1 MAGGGV
7 GAGAVHSSLSFGV
20 VVGERV
26 NKLHSGWGSTLLSK
40 LTLSML
46 WLSSS
51 DDDEKTALAAALQV
65 GIGGSKVGGGVVIR
79 RGRGLKN
86 ASDLAWAAAGALNF
100 S

>member
-1 MAGGGV
+1 MVGGGV
-7 GAGAVHSSLSFGV
+7 GVGGVHSSLSFGV
-20 VVGERV
+20 VVGESV

-40 LTLSML
+40 LVLSML

-51 DDDEKTALAAALQV
+51 DDEKTTLATAIQV

-79 RGRGLKN
+79 RDRGLKN
-86 ASDLAWAAAGALNF
+86 ASDLASADAGAVSF

>member
-1 MAGGGV
+1 MVGGGV
-7 GAGAVHSSLSFGV
+7 GAGVAHSSLSFGV
-20 VVGERV
+20 A
-26 NKLHSGWGSTLLSK
+26 
-40 LTLSML
+40 LSML

-51 DDDEKTALAAALQV
+51 DDEKTALAAALQV

-86 ASDLAWAAAGALNF
+86 ASDLSWAAAGALSF

>member
-1 MAGGGV
+1 MSVPGC
-7 GAGAVHSSLSFGV
+7 SSLSFGV
-20 VVGERV
+20 VVGECV
-26 NKLHSGWGSTLLSK
+26 NKLHSGWGSALLSK
-40 LTLSML
+40 LALSML

-51 DDDEKTALAAALQV
+51 DDEKTALAAELQV

-86 ASDLAWAAAGALNF
+86 ASDLAWAAAGALSF

>member
-1 MAGGGV
+1 MVGGGV
-7 GAGAVHSSLSFGV
+7 GAGAAHSSLSFGV
-20 VVGERV
+20 VVSECV
-26 NKLHSGWGSTLLSK
+26 NKLHSGWGSALLSK
-40 LTLSML
+40 LALSML

-51 DDDEKTALAAALQV
+51 DDEKTALAVALQV

-86 ASDLAWAAAGALNF
+86 ASDLAWAVAGALSF